1 MIINPKLLKMIFKEK
16 VLFENENGKAGDVL
30 FNPLNYKRIVIEYV
44 DPGLSNKSSK
54 EIYVNEYLKENTK
67 FWLSFNL
74 FDSTGNVYFYA
85 SAFSLDNEGI
95 KLLNQTGN
103 LIISIANEI
112 HINKT
117 NSVRITKVTGYNY

>member
-1 MIINPKLLKMIFKEK
+1 MILNPKLLKGT
-16 VLFENENGKAGDVL
+16 VLFKNENGKIGDVL
-30 FNPLNYKRIVIEYV
+30 FNPLFYKRIVIEYV
-44 DPGLSNKSSK
+44 DSGLSNKSSK

-67 FWLSFNL
+67 FWLSFIL
-74 FDSTGNVYFYA
+74 FDSTGNAYFYS